1 MSEPAPVATSCAICE
16 RPLLVRPEATAGA
29 WLCADCG
36 SYPVLVQHF
45 REGRAR
51 LAEGGQ

>member
-1 MSEPAPVATSCAICE
+1 MSAPAPTHVFCSLCE
-16 RPLLVRPEATAGA
+16 RPLQVRPDPAARA

-36 SYPVLVQHF
+36 SYPQLVAAF

-51 LAEGGQ
+51 LAEAE

>member
-1 MSEPAPVATSCAICE
+1 MTAPAPVATSCAICE

-36 SYPVLVQHF
+36 SHAQLVAAF

-51 LAEGGQ
+51 RAEAD